1 MKNYWDVGALAS
13 VYLED
18 SYVLDIAEAPGE
30 LRFRL
35 QVVLTEQH
43 PAYRSPK
50 PDKQYCYADGW
61 LLLPSVTR
69 TEWESRST
77 QRYTDAT
84 GEEDLGNI
92 DFLERRD
99 DHWWIGGDWGEV
111 RVYTSADPELILD
124 NTVAT

>member
-1 MKNYWDVGALAS
+1 MKNYWDVDALSA

-30 LRFRL
+30 LKFRME
-35 QVVLTEQH
+35 VVLTEQH
-43 PAYRSPK
+43 PAYRP
-50 PDKQYCYADGW
+50 PRPNEQYCYANGW
-61 LLLPSVTR
+61 LVLSSITR

-92 DFLERRD
+92 DFLERKD

-111 RVYTSADPELILD
+111 RVYTSADPQLVLTEP
-124 NTVAT
+124 VAT

>member
-1 MKNYWDVGALAS
+1 MTNYSEVGALSS

-30 LRFRL
+30 LRFKME
-35 QVVLTEQH
+35 VVLTEQH
-43 PAYRSPK
+43 PAYRPPK
-50 PDKQYCYADGW
+50 PGEQYCYADGW
-61 LLLPSVTR
+61 LVLPSVTR

-111 RVYTSADPELILD
+111 RVYTSADPHLVLTEP
-124 NTVAT
+124 VAM